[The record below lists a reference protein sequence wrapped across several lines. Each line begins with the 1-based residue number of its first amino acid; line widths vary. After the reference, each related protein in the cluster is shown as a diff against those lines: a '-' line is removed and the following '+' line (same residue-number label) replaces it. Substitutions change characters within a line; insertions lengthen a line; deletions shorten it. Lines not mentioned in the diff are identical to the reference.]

1 MKLTLIPVEGTTANM
16 ETPAIKS
23 LSTLWVSGLLHILE
37 SSVRQITR
45 NVLLSIAMMGSMAT
59 SAIVCLNTK
68 AF

>member
-1 MKLTLIPVEGTTANM
+1 
-16 ETPAIKS
+16 
-23 LSTLWVSGLLHILE
+23 
-37 SSVRQITR
+37 VRQITR